1 MSMLELVKEAKIHSL
16 LPANSKKRRLEA
28 SGVLTH
34 DGHVIIIFDN
44 LTQIARIEASLA
56 PSAANSM
63 LGDDRG
69 RSGHEDI
76 AYNARQ
82 ERFYVL
88 IEAVQV
94 SEDIY
99 QAELVEYDLD
109 FVPRE
114 RRRLPTE
121 FETDNKGFE
130 GLSCIH
136 RDGRDYLLA
145 LCEGNSCK
153 GGEVGRRPGNGR
165 IQIFQKAAPGWEH
178 VDELRLP
185 ESVQFTDYSSLDIK
199 DGRVAVLSQTSAM
212 VWLGALDPV
221 AWRFADEGVMYHLPR
236 GAPGKTPY
244 CTPEGITWI
253 APDRLAVVS
262 DRRKKGSSKRCQTTD
277 ESLHVFRVV

>member
-1 MSMLELVKEAKIHSL
+1 MSMLELVMETKIHSL
-16 LPANSKKRRLEA
+16 LPATSKKRRLEA

-34 DGHVIIIFDN
+34 DGHAIIIFDN
-44 LTQIARIEASLA
+44 LTQIARIEASFTPGVA
-56 PSAANSM
+56 SSW
-63 LGDDRG
+63 LGDDCG

-76 AYNARQ
+76 TYNARQ

-94 SEDIY
+94 NEDIY
-99 QAELVEYDLD
+99 QAEIVEYDLD

-145 LCEGNSCK
+145 LCEGNFCK

-178 VDELRLP
+178 VDELKLP
-185 ESVQFTDYSSLDIK
+185 ESVQFIDYSSLDIEE
-199 DGRVAVLSQTSAM
+199 DRVAVLSQASAA
-212 VWLGALDPV
+212 VWIGTLDPGE
-221 AWRFADEGVMYHLPR
+221 WRFTGAGAVYHLPR
-236 GAPGKTPY
+236 GASGKSPY
-244 CTPEGITWI
+244 CTPEGIAWI
-253 APDRLAVVS
+253 GPDRLAVVS
-262 DRRKKGSSKRCQTTD
+262 DRRKNGAPKRCRTTD